1 MVISTQFQLQC
12 ILKPK
17 STTKIFVLVRAS
29 VMFLSLYYTSDT
41 ASLQAICVALK
52 TPKIYKETIKIPNTF
67 LSTDDSISIVL
78 AFFYIY
84 IFMFDNCFQKKVY
97 IYHIFFMLFMLS
109 HMILIYCFLLVA
121 GIPYSIAF
129 IKNIPLSLCLYK
141 FLFVLILIVLA
152 MC

>member
-1 MVISTQFQLQC
+1 
-12 ILKPK
+12 
-17 STTKIFVLVRAS
+17 
-29 VMFLSLYYTSDT
+29 
-41 ASLQAICVALK
+41 
-52 TPKIYKETIKIPNTF
+52 
-67 LSTDDSISIVL
+67 
-78 AFFYIY
+78 
-84 IFMFDNCFQKKVY
+84 
-97 IYHIFFMLFMLS
+97 MLFMLS